1 MKFYVATDHAG
12 FNYKAQIIEYLKSKE
27 IEVVDLGPYSS
38 DRVDYPDFAKK
49 CAQAVRDDKGS
60 FGILVCGTG
69 IGISIAANKVQGIRA
84 ALCHDAYTAK
94 MSRAHNNAQILC
106 FGERVVGL
114 GVVFDMIDAFIST
127 DFEGGRHSNR
137 VDKISLIDNERCSLG
152 EDLD

>member
-27 IEVVDLGPYSS
+27 IEVVDLGPYSN